1 MVQWLRCCA
10 FIARNTDLILGQGAK
25 ILYAKWHGHKIEE
38 KKEKCVP
45 AKGAKKPEIKGPTH

>member
-1 MVQWLRCCA
+1 M
-10 FIARNTDLILGQGAK
+10 ILGQGAK